1 MEINSALEE
10 IADAT
15 EQSATTRH
23 EADSFSK
30 SMDILEI
37 VFLCD
42 LWNRTLIR
50 LNATCKSLQSTN
62 IDMRK
67 AVDVM
72 RSLADFIQSL
82 RVRFLTS
89 LSYTP
94 KTDPVRNIKQIMQD

>member
-1 MEINSALEE
+1 MEINSTLDE
-10 IADAT
+10 IADDI

-42 LWNRTLIR
+42 LGNRTLIR
-50 LNATCKSLQSTN
+50 LNTTCKSLQSTN

-67 AVDVM
+67 AVDLMQSSV
-72 RSLADFIQSL
+72 DFIQSL
-82 RVRFLTS
+82 RVLF
-89 LSYTP
+89 
-94 KTDPVRNIKQIMQD
+94 